1 MKDYVFIGW
10 SRNREL
16 AIEVKKA
23 LDAKGF
29 VCVIGGQYDGNPEDL
44 RTCRVTVN
52 ETVTYQMNHCDQAIL
67 LFQKIDD
74 NLAISGNLIY
84 ELGYIT
90 AQYNFIDSKEK
101 LHIFKIDIGQA
112 DDNLFPSDLH
122 GVWGTNIT
130 SVSKS
135 LQELAGEIAEEFL
148 RKQNQIQ
155 KKDKFALLNDHHFV
169 AYESPSMSD
178 YDLAIHILIYMQSAF
193 CYQQQNDIFLR
204 MEHFKSKMIEK
215 RVNSKELG
223 LAVDY
228 ALLTLKLFCLTIPSE
243 EDMHLRMEGVTF
255 RRLLRDYNRL
265 GERIAELYGEKLG
278 AKEFVNLEI
287 TKEFYEEN
295 EFESLLIGQMQEHI
309 TYLVLVYIYNTELS
323 VDEAKRYSEMGV
335 QYCNISIK
343 NLELLAQYEEN
354 KRFVW
359 MLLGYAY
366 KNLSTFAGHLE
377 RAEIGA
383 EARGKSLRLRRDLHL
398 YANNLSFVKPS
409 LRDYTTLEYL
419 LQVVEEIEF
428 CEDEYEVL
436 DYLEDI
442 REYIEKREK
451 TERNKRFMLNML
463 IEGYEKVK
471 EQV

>member
-1 MKDYVFIGW
+1 
-10 SRNREL
+10 
-16 AIEVKKA
+16 
-23 LDAKGF
+23 
-29 VCVIGGQYDGNPEDL
+29 
-44 RTCRVTVN
+44 
-52 ETVTYQMNHCDQAIL
+52 
-67 LFQKIDD
+67 
-74 NLAISGNLIY
+74 
-84 ELGYIT
+84 
-90 AQYNFIDSKEK
+90 
-101 LHIFKIDIGQA
+101 
-112 DDNLFPSDLH
+112 
-122 GVWGTNIT
+122 
-130 SVSKS
+130 
-135 LQELAGEIAEEFL
+135 
-148 RKQNQIQ
+148 
-155 KKDKFALLNDHHFV
+155 
-169 AYESPSMSD
+169 MSD